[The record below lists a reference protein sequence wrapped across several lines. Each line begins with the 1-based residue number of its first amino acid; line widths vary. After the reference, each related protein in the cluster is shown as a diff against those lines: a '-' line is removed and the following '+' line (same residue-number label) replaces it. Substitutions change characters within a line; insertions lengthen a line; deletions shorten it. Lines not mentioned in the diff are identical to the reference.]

1 MPKHEPNGKMI
12 ILQPLIVELELPL
25 NNLSNWLS
33 SQKET
38 SRNTLKQLRIYVI

>member
-1 MPKHEPNGKMI
+1 MI